1 VTVPHAT
8 DSRTATRALRAL
20 AAEVGIL
27 DSYVDQTGRDV
38 RETSDDTRRA
48 LLSALSIDVT
58 TDDAALES
66 LERLRAEARAMLIE
80 PARVVEIGDP
90 SRRLLAV
97 RAPASRQRSGPW
109 RLDVESED
117 GALLTSEGPWRGDTM
132 LDISLPDLPTGYH
145 RLRLTMSAGGHEWAN
160 EQTLIVVPPCCT
172 SPDDLLGADDA
183 FGVIANLYS
192 VRSGRNWGVG
202 DFTDLAHV
210 GEWASS
216 RGADFVGVNPLHALV
231 DRDGDVS
238 PYSPVSRLFRN
249 PIYIDV
255 ERVPE
260 LDAAL
265 AVRERLASSEL
276 QEQLAALRASPDVRY
291 DAVMAAKG
299 LALDA
304 LHRVFVERVRGSGSE
319 RDRAYEA
326 YVESNEPALSA
337 FALWMAIAEQPG
349 HGHDWRGWPTDLR
362 SPGTA
367 AAHRFAEEHAGR
379 VDFHRWLQ
387 FETDRQLGDAAD
399 RARRAGM
406 RIGLYQ
412 DLAIGTSPGGADT
425 WAFPELFV
433 HGACVG
439 APPDP
444 LAMSG
449 QNWGFPPLDP
459 RALRRN
465 GYRYFADLLRGAFQH
480 AGALRVDHVLGLFRL
495 FWIPND
501 SSGIPGAYVRYPT
514 ADLVGI
520 LALESQRHGALVIGE
535 DLGTV
540 PPEVPGTLEK
550 WGILSSKV
558 LGFERDWRGFKRA
571 ADYPTLS
578 LATVNTHDMAP
589 FAGFWSGRDV
599 ELRRE
604 LGLVRDAELPDIHAT
619 RDRERGELLALLA
632 ADGCLPSPRAE
643 VHDRSLLAAVHNFLC
658 RTPARLAGL
667 SLDDLAGET
676 DPVNVPGVT
685 ADRYPSWTRKMHCT
699 IESIAAGDDAGMA
712 LGCASRRRSAA
723 D

>member
-1 VTVPHAT
+1 VTAPHAT
-8 DSRTATRALRAL
+8 DSRAATRALRAV

-27 DSYVDQTGRDV
+27 DSYVDQTGREL

-48 LLSALSIDVT
+48 LLAALSIDVT
-58 TDDAALES
+58 TDEAALES
-66 LERLRAEARAMLIE
+66 LERIRAETRATLVE
-80 PARVVEIGDP
+80 PARVVEIVDA

-117 GALLTSEGPWRGDTM
+117 GALVTSEGPWRGDTT

-145 RLRLTMSAGGHEWAN
+145 RLRLAMSAGGQEWIN
-160 EQTLIVVPPCCT
+160 EQTLIVVPSRCT
-172 SPDDLLGADDA
+172 LPDDLLGSDNV

-192 VRSGRNWGVG
+192 VRSERNWGIG

-210 GEWASS
+210 GEWAAS
-216 RGADFVGVNPLHALV
+216 RGADFAGVNPLHALV
-231 DRDGDVS
+231 DRDGDIS

-255 ERVPE
+255 EHVPE
-260 LDAAL
+260 LDAAP
-265 AVRERLASSEL
+265 AVRDRLASPEL
-276 QEQLAALRASPDVRY
+276 QEQLAALRESPRVGY

-304 LHRVFVERVRGSGSE
+304 LHRVFVERVRGSGNA
-319 RDRAYEA
+319 RDRAYDA
-326 YVESNEPALSA
+326 YVESNEPALSG

-349 HGHDWRGWPTDLR
+349 FGHDWRGWPADLR

-367 AAHRFAEEHAGR
+367 AARRFAAEHAGR
-379 VDFHRWLQ
+379 VDFHRWMQ
-387 FETDRQLGDAAD
+387 FEADRQLGDAAE
-399 RARRAGM
+399 RARRTGM

-412 DLAIGTSPGGADT
+412 DLAIGTSSGGADT

-433 HGACVG
+433 HGVCVG

-465 GYRYFADLLRGAFQH
+465 GYRYFVDLLRGAFQH

-501 SSGIPGAYVRYPT
+501 NSGIPGAYIRYPT
-514 ADLVGI
+514 ADLLGV
-520 LALESQRHGALVIGE
+520 LALESQRRRALVIGE
-535 DLGTV
+535 DLGTI

-550 WGILSSKV
+550 WGVLSSKV

-571 ADYPTLS
+571 AEYPTLS
-578 LATVNTHDMAP
+578 LATVNTHDMTP
-589 FAGFWSGRDV
+589 FAGFWSGRDL

-604 LGLVRDAELPDIHAT
+604 LGLVRDAELPDVQAA

-632 ADGCLPSPRAE
+632 AEGCLPSPNAE
-643 VHDRSLLAAVHNFLC
+643 VHDGGLRAAVHTFLC
-658 RTPARLAGL
+658 RTPARLVGL

-676 DPVNVPGVT
+676 EPVNVPGVT
-685 ADRYPSWTRKMHCT
+685 ADRYPSWTRKMRCT
-699 IESIAAGDDAGMA
+699 IESIAASDDMA
-712 LGCASRRRSAA
+712 PPLGCATRRRATA
-723 D
+723 G

>member
-1 VTVPHAT
+1 MTAPHAT
-8 DSRTATRALRAL
+8 DSRAATRALRAL

-27 DSYVDQTGRDV
+27 DSYVDQTGHEL

-48 LLSALSIDVT
+48 LLGALSIDAS

-66 LERLRAEARAMLIE
+66 LERIRAEARSLLIE
-80 PARVVEIGDP
+80 PARVVEIVDP

-117 GALLTSEGPWRGDTM
+117 GALVTSEGPWRGDTM
-132 LDISLPDLPTGYH
+132 LDISLPDLPAGYH
-145 RLRLTMSAGGHEWAN
+145 RLRLTMSAGGQEWVN
-160 EQTLIVVPPCCT
+160 EQTLVVVPSRCA

-192 VRSGRNWGVG
+192 VRSERNWGIG
-202 DFTDLAHV
+202 DFTDLAHL
-210 GEWASS
+210 GEWAAS

-260 LDAAL
+260 LDAAP

-276 QEQLAALRASPDVRY
+276 QEQLAALRAPPRVSY

-304 LHRVFVERVRGSGSE
+304 LHRVFVERVRGSGNP
-319 RDRAYEA
+319 RDRAYYA

-349 HGHDWRGWPTDLR
+349 HGHDWRGWPADLR
-362 SPGTA
+362 SPDTA
-367 AAHRFAEEHAGR
+367 AARRFAAEHAGR

-387 FETDRQLGDAAD
+387 FEADRQLGDAAE
-399 RARRAGM
+399 RARQAGM

-412 DLAIGTSPGGADT
+412 DLAIGTSSGGADT

-449 QNWGFPPLDP
+449 QNWSFPPLDP

-465 GYRYFADLLRGAFQH
+465 GYRYVVDLLRGAFRH

-514 ADLVGI
+514 ADLLGV
-520 LALESQRHGALVIGE
+520 LALESQRHRALVIGE
-535 DLGTV
+535 DLGTI

-550 WGILSSKV
+550 WGVLSSKV

-571 ADYPTLS
+571 AEYPTLS
-578 LATVNTHDMAP
+578 LATVNTHDMTP
-589 FAGFWSGRDV
+589 FAGFWSGRDL

-604 LGLVRDAELPDIHAT
+604 LGLVRDADMADVRAA

-632 ADGCLPSPRAE
+632 AEGCLPSANAE
-643 VHDRSLLAAVHNFLC
+643 VHDGGLRAAVHNFLC
-658 RTPARLAGL
+658 RTPARLVGL

-676 DPVNVPGVT
+676 EPVNVPGVT
-685 ADRYPSWTRKMHCT
+685 ADRYPSWTRKMRCT
-699 IESIAAGDDAGMA
+699 IESLAASDDVAA
-712 LGCASRRRSAA
+712 SLGCASRRRPTAG
-723 D
+723 